1 MSCLVVIGSMT
12 TDFVVNTVRPPQMG
26 ETIEGEQFETF
37 FGGKG
42 ANQAV
47 VAARLGA
54 EVSMIGAVGDDTFG
68 EEILANLTDC
78 GVDTSGVKII
88 PDQSSGSAHIT
99 VVDGDNAIVIVL
111 GANGDVEPQLI
122 AEADELLADVTCILL
137 QNELPVEVVEYV
149 IDYCYQRNITL
160 LYDPAPA
167 REISIDLLEK
177 VDYLTPNETEF
188 SVLFPEQ
195 TISDVLANYPNQLIV
210 TLGDKGVKYHDGT
223 EIVHVPAP
231 TIDKVVDSTG
241 AGDTFNGALAV
252 QLSKGKAL
260 KEAIRFASAAAALSV
275 TKRGAQT
282 GAPTEQEVN
291 VQLVQDH

>member
-12 TDFVVNTVRPPQMG
+12 TDFVVNTERPPQMG

-54 EVSMIGAVGDDTFG
+54 EVSMIGAVGDDVFG
-68 EEILANLTDC
+68 EKILANLTDC
-78 GVDTSGVKII
+78 GVDTSGVKVI

-111 GANGDVEPQLI
+111 GANGAVEPQLI
-122 AEADELLADVTCILL
+122 VEADELLSDVTCILL

-149 IDYCYQRNITL
+149 IDYCHQRNITL

-188 SVLFPEQ
+188 SVLFPGQ

-260 KEAIRFASAAAALSV
+260 KEAIRFASVAAGLSV
-275 TKRGAQT
+275 MKRGAQT
-282 GAPTEQEVN
+282 GAPTEHEVN
-291 VQLVQDH
+291 AQLAQVH

>member
-12 TDFVVNTVRPPQMG
+12 TDFVVNTERPPQMG

-54 EVSMIGAVGDDTFG
+54 EVSMIGAVGDDAFG
-68 EEILANLTDC
+68 EKILANLTDC
-78 GVDTSGVKII
+78 GVDTSGVKVI

-111 GANGDVEPQLI
+111 GANGAVEPQLI
-122 AEADELLADVTCILL
+122 AEADELLSAVTCILL

-149 IDYCYQRNITL
+149 IDYCHQRNITL

-188 SVLFPEQ
+188 SVLFPGQ

-252 QLSKGKAL
+252 QLSKGKVL
-260 KEAIRFASAAAALSV
+260 KEAIRFASVAAGLSV
-275 TKRGAQT
+275 MKRGAQT
-282 GAPTEQEVN
+282 GAPTEHEVN
-291 VQLVQDH
+291 AQLAQDH

>member
-1 MSCLVVIGSMT
+1 
-12 TDFVVNTVRPPQMG
+12 
-26 ETIEGEQFETF
+26 
-37 FGGKG
+37 
-42 ANQAV
+42 
-47 VAARLGA
+47 
-54 EVSMIGAVGDDTFG
+54 MIGAVGDDTFG

-149 IDYCYQRNITL
+149 IDYCHQRNITL

-195 TISDVLANYPNQLIV
+195 TVSDVLANYPNQLIV

-223 EIVHVPAP
+223 EVVHVPAP

-252 QLSKGKAL
+252 QLSEGKTL

-282 GAPTEQEVN
+282 GAPTEHEVDA
-291 VQLVQDH
+291 QLAQDH

>member
-12 TDFVVNTVRPPQMG
+12 TDFVVNTERPPQMG

-54 EVSMIGAVGDDTFG
+54 EVSMIGAVGDDAFG
-68 EEILANLTDC
+68 EKILANLTDC
-78 GVDTSGVKII
+78 GVDTSGVKVIS
-88 PDQSSGSAHIT
+88 DQSSGSAHIT

-111 GANGDVEPQLI
+111 GANGAVEPQLI
-122 AEADELLADVTCILL
+122 AEADELLSDVTCILL

-149 IDYCYQRNITL
+149 IDYCHQRNITL

-188 SVLFPEQ
+188 SVLFPGQ

-260 KEAIRFASAAAALSV
+260 KEAIRFASVAAGLSV
-275 TKRGAQT
+275 MKRGAQT
-282 GAPTEQEVN
+282 GAPTEHEVN
-291 VQLVQDH
+291 AQLAQDH

>member
-12 TDFVVNTVRPPQMG
+12 TDFVVNTERPPQMG

-54 EVSMIGAVGDDTFG
+54 EVSMIGAVGDDAFG
-68 EEILANLTDC
+68 EKILANLTDC
-78 GVDTSGVKII
+78 GVDTSGVKVI

-111 GANGDVEPQLI
+111 GANGAVEPQLI
-122 AEADELLADVTCILL
+122 VEADELLSDVTCILL

-149 IDYCYQRNITL
+149 IDYCHQRNITL

-188 SVLFPEQ
+188 SVLFPGQ

-210 TLGDKGVKYHDGT
+210 TLGGKGVKYHDGT
-223 EIVHVPAP
+223 EIVHVPSP

-260 KEAIRFASAAAALSV
+260 KEAIRFASVAAGLSV
-275 TKRGAQT
+275 MKRGAQT
-282 GAPTEQEVN
+282 GAPTEHEVN
-291 VQLVQDH
+291 AQLAQDH

>member
-1 MSCLVVIGSMT
+1 
-12 TDFVVNTVRPPQMG
+12 MG
-26 ETIEGEQFETF
+26 R
-37 FGGKG
+37 G

-149 IDYCYQRNITL
+149 IDYCHQQNITL

-177 VDYLTPNETEF
+177 SRLLN
-188 SVLFPEQ
+188 
-195 TISDVLANYPNQLIV
+195 
-210 TLGDKGVKYHDGT
+210 
-223 EIVHVPAP
+223 
-231 TIDKVVDSTG
+231 
-241 AGDTFNGALAV
+241 
-252 QLSKGKAL
+252 
-260 KEAIRFASAAAALSV
+260 
-275 TKRGAQT
+275 TK
-282 GAPTEQEVN
+282 
-291 VQLVQDH
+291 